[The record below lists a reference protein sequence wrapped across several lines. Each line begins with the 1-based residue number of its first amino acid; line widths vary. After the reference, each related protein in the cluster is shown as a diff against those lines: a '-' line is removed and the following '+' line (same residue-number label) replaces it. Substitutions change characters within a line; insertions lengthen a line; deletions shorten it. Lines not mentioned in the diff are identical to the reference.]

1 MEPSEKSTNTAIV
14 DQVKKFIGD
23 RKVYKQGES
32 QNELVI
38 RTGEAEEIKYK
49 KAVEITGVINSPAKF
64 FEKRKELHNNDECHL
79 LFDKQKGIITLVVN
93 EQNADSGYKITGKLT
108 PNPDLNEAF
117 KLKVDGRSSGKSAIR
132 DLMDALKFNK
142 YFFVDKEVNAKIV
155 TSLMLFKG
163 KVQTEIES
171 LNNERGDKRELKAS
185 KLEHELVE
193 YFMVSMPIYRGMSAQ
208 QFRVDVRCEVASSG
222 DVIVWLES
230 TELGELNKTALET
243 VIAAELKVFDSIVC
257 IEQ

>member
-1 MEPSEKSTNTAIV
+1 MENSQKATNTAVV

-23 RKVYKQGES
+23 AKIYKQGES

-38 RTGEAEEIKYK
+38 HTAEAEEIKYPK
-49 KAVEITGVINSPAKF
+49 SVKIIGVINSPAKF
-64 FEKRKELHNNDECHL
+64 FEKRIDLHKKEKCHL
-79 LFDKQKGIITLVVN
+79 LFDKQVGKITLVVD
-93 EQNADSGYKITGKLT
+93 EQNAESGYEVIGQLT
-108 PNPDLNEAF
+108 PNPDLGAAF